1 VRCLLNKK
9 VAELLYDVAELLELQ
24 GDRFRP
30 RAYQRAARTI
40 ESMKQDISRYHQEG
54 SLREIEGI
62 GEALED
68 KISEIIETGSLT
80 YLDDLKEEIP
90 EGLLDVLKVPG
101 IGPKKAK
108 QMYDELEIS
117 SLEELKSAAEEG
129 KIRGLDGFGAKTEE
143 KILNGIK
150 MLDKVSGRH
159 LMNEIVPLADE
170 LIGSLEP
177 VAERLEKAGSL
188 RRWRETI
195 GDIDILA
202 VGDPEDLM
210 EAFVSHEGIK
220 EVLLRGDTKTSIL
233 FENGIQA
240 DLRVVEKGSFGA
252 ALQYFTGSKEHN
264 VKLRQIAIDKGYKLN
279 EYGLFEGEDIIAGE
293 EEEDIYHNLG
303 MGWIPP
309 ELREDRGEI
318 QAAVDDGLPDLVSL
332 DDIKGDLQMHSHWS
346 DGQNTIMEMA
356 EEAQEMGYEYIA
368 ITDHTQS
375 LSVAGGLNEDK
386 VVSRQEE
393 IDRVDSELDITVL
406 SGMEVDILKDG
417 SLDLNT
423 ETLESLDV
431 VLAAVHSNFSLSSD
445 VQTDRIID
453 AFSTGLVDIFAH
465 PTGKKIGERE
475 PYDVNL
481 TEVIEAA
488 VEYDVALEINAFPQR
503 LDLDS
508 LDAREAMR
516 KGAMIS
522 LGTDAHGLQHLHF
535 MKYGVGVA
543 RRAWLERKDVLNTKG
558 IHELKKYLGMN

>member
-1 VRCLLNKK
+1 
-9 VAELLYDVAELLELQ
+9 LYDVAELLELQ